1 MYVTVKELSK
11 YGAAKTLG
19 RARPG
24 QVHFYVGL
32 TQRHIIYIYIY
43 IYIYICVCVCAR
55 ARVRVCVCVCV
66 CVYLKKIFM
75 RFFYIEIR
83 SKVISRV
90 TMGL

>member
-19 RARPG
+19 RANRPG

-43 IYIYICVCVCAR
+43 IYIYVC
-55 ARVRVCVCVCV
+55 VCVCVCV
-66 CVYLKKIFM
+66 CVYLNKIFM